1 MTPHFIDRPAL
12 KAQVRQLLHTA
23 QVPYRSMT
31 MLYLAILVV
40 LDLVQYTTG
49 QHGVLSIFIS
59 ILTSLLGLVLGAGFL
74 LYCMAIRRGERAE
87 YLTLFDGFSFVGKII
102 GSYLLQFLL
111 ITLWSMLFVIP
122 GIIAIR
128 RGERAEYLTL
138 FDGFSFVGKIIGSYL
153 LQFLLIT
160 LWSMLFVIPGIIAA
174 YRYRF
179 ALYDLYEDP
188 SISILEALSRSS
200 RQTRGYKGQ
209 LFLLDM
215 SYIGWMLLASLPSL
229 LHTFLIYGQPATTA
243 SPLMPGWTWLL
254 VESLWMLLVSP
265 LYLAHYNC
273 VDLGYFEAAKSTAG
287 TSAPTP
293 DGLGGI

>member
-122 GIIAIR
+122 GIIA
-128 RGERAEYLTL
+128 
-138 FDGFSFVGKIIGSYL
+138 
-153 LQFLLIT
+153 
-160 LWSMLFVIPGIIAA
+160 A

-200 RQTRGYKGQ
+200 RQIRGYKGQ